1 MLTAQV
7 HIGTKNMSDA
17 MTPYIWRRKRDGIC
31 LINLGKTWEKIVLAA
46 RVIVA
51 IENPEDVLVVS
62 GRAHGQRSIFKFAQY
77 TGASYISARFSAG
90 TLTNQSQARRFVEPR
105 VLMVTDPLVDHQP
118 IKESSYVNIPIIAL
132 CDADAP
138 LRCVDIAIPCNN
150 KSKQSIALVYW
161 LLAREVLRMRGAI
174 ARTEPWEVMIDLFMH
189 RDLDEITKEAEA
201 TAAAKEAGDAEAAA
215 AAAAASATGAAGFN
229 TDGTAVGG
237 GFSSSEATNWDQPA
251 TSF

>member
-90 TLTNQSQARRFVEPR
+90 TLTNQSQSRRFVEPR
-105 VLMVTDPLVDHQP
+105 VLMVTDPIVDHQP

-174 ARTEPWEVMIDLFMH
+174 SRSEPWEVMIDLFMH
-189 RDLDEITKEAEA
+189 RDLEEIAKEAEA
-201 TAAAKEAGDAEAAA
+201 SAASKEAAEAPVAEAAVA
-215 AAAAASATGAAGFN
+215 AETADFASTG
-229 TDGTAVGG
+229 
-237 GFSSSEATNWDQPA
+237 ATNWDQPA
-251 TSF
+251 TAF